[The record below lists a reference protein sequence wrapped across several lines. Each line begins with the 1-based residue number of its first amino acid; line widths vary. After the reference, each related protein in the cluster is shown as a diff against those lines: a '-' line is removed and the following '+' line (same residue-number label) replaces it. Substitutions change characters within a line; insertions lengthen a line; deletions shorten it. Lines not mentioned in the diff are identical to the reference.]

1 MEVRRYKTSTGKEYE
16 YRLIRSRRKSLGIEI
31 KGAGDL
37 YVRSPAR
44 MPLSEIHR
52 MIEKNQNWIDGHVE
66 KRQAIIEKQKDSLY
80 GEMRLDENEIKRL
93 TNLAKETIPPRVDLF
108 AKSMGVDYGRITI
121 RHQKTRWG
129 SCSGKGNLNF
139 NCLLMLTPPEV
150 QEYVIV
156 HELCHRKEMNHS
168 RRFWAEVEDVL
179 PDYRVQEQWLKT
191 NGGALIGAMEV

>member
-168 RRFWAEVEDVL
+168 YRFWAEVEDVL

>member
-93 TNLAKETIPPRVDLF
+93 TNLAKETIPPRVELF

-168 RRFWAEVEDVL
+168 YRFWAEVEDVL